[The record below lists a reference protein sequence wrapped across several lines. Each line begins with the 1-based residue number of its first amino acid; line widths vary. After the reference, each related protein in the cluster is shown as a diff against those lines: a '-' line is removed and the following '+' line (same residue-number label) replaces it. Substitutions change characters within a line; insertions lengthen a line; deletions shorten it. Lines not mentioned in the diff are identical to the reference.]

1 MLPEDRETRELREPR
16 DIDSRDCEF
25 LFRMSLKIGRNELV
39 DLAREIEG
47 QGDLEKTV
55 RRCNEGFLK
64 KLEKK
69 FWENLVEKYPGRD
82 FSGTHEGRTRINL
95 RRKLKTLLKG

>member
-1 MLPEDRETRELREPR
+1 M
-16 DIDSRDCEF
+16 
-25 LFRMSLKIGRNELV
+25 FRMSLKIGRSELV